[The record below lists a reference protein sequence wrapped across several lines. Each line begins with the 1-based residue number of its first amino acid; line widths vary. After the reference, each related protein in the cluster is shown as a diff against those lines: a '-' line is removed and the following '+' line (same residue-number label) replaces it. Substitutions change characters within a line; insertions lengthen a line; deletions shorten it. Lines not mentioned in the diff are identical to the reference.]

1 MVRVFASIGV
11 GLIVLAA
18 VARLLG
24 VEEFN
29 EAWRRLLRIKN
40 TRNTQAP

>member
-1 MVRVFASIGV
+1 MVRVLTSIGV

-29 EAWRRLLRIKN
+29 EASRRLLRIKSP
-40 TRNTQAP
+40 RNTQAP